1 MQLVKEMDE
10 DPIPDIGDTVLT
22 ANMAVERQENKTCN
36 WSHYGSVNQNNYE
49 NHLPKNEQLNKRS
62 SFRGDRNNRGEDRTF
77 VGAM

>member
-36 WSHYGSVNQNNYE
+36 
-49 NHLPKNEQLNKRS
+49 
-62 SFRGDRNNRGEDRTF
+62 
-77 VGAM
+77 